1 MTIKDVP
8 VGSTREFFDVLED
21 LRLKGV
27 VFRGHRDAIRYRITS
42 TLSRHHGAPYNPRT
56 SWEVDEMLRHF
67 LGNLQL
73 VNHSLPFTE
82 DNRRARLEFGRH
94 YGIPSPLIDF
104 SYSPYVATF
113 FAFNGVRPYDVDP
126 SDQCAICCVN
136 MFAVAGVWSRTIT
149 KGFDGQVDGKKFTDE
164 HNRFMYEVDDL
175 FQDCYPPN
183 ILKFIPSP
191 ASWNR
196 RMRRQLGCFLY
207 DSLDYG
213 RLGLKDL
220 EDFLSQPEVPSVPS
234 TDAIMLTKV
243 LIPQKLGREVM
254 ERLDVMNISGT
265 HLYDDHEGAAIDVIN
280 AYNYDRKSGRVWD
293 LKPPSTQK
301 PT

>member
-8 VGSTREFFDVLED
+8 VGSTKEFFDVLED
-21 LRLKGV
+21 LRLKDV
-27 VFRGHRDAIRYRITS
+27 VFRGHRDIGYRISS
-42 TLSRHHGAPYNPRT
+42 TISRHQGAPYNPRT
-56 SWEVDEMLRHF
+56 SWQVDEMLRRF

-136 MFAVAGVWSRTIT
+136 LYAVASVWSRTIT
-149 KGFDGQVDGKKFTDE
+149 QRFDGQIDGKKLADE
-164 HNRFMYEVDDL
+164 QNRFRYEVDDL
-175 FQDCYPPN
+175 FQYDYPPN
-183 ILKFIPSP
+183 ILKFIPWP

-196 RMRRQLGCFLY
+196 RMRRQHGCFLY
-207 DSLDYG
+207 DSRDYG
-213 RLGLKDL
+213 FGPKNL
-220 EDFLSQPEVPSVPS
+220 EDFLSQPEVTSVPS
-234 TDAIMLTKV
+234 TDAMLTKV

-254 ERLDVMNISGT
+254 ERLDAMNISGT
-265 HLYDDHEGAAIDVIN
+265 YLYDDHEGAAIDVIN
-280 AYNYDRKSGRVWD
+280 DYNYNRKSGSVSD
-293 LKPPSTQK
+293 LKLPSTK
-301 PT
+301 